1 MNLNYPVVKIKDKSS
16 KAFRI
21 SKNPWVYSGAIHEMD
36 SSLQDAQ
43 LVSIEDSKGRI
54 GIGYLDKNGRIPLRF
69 LLFTEAD
76 VRFDKNSVLARLK
89 DAWNLRLSLLNFSIT
104 NSFRFINSEGDYL
117 PGLTVDIYHELA
129 IFSLSSNY
137 VKNWIR
143 IVQEFLATKGI
154 KYFAIKNEN
163 SGFSFLNEKH
173 LSEIRFK
180 ENGLEFLFSI
190 QDSQKTGFYL
200 DQRENRRKIETYASE
215 RSILNTFSFTGAFG
229 IYGKR
234 AKAKNIHNIDSS
246 QKAIEVSKI
255 IQEINYPKDTSFQHS
270 VADVFSFL
278 REMEV
283 SKYDLIVL
291 DPPAFAKS
299 KKSLPQASRAY
310 KDLNRIAIQ
319 KIARNSIIFTFS
331 CSGFMDKNL
340 FRQIIFAASQEAG
353 RKVQVL
359 EELGHGFDHPVD
371 IFHPEGDYLK
381 GLVLKIE

>member
-1 MNLNYPVVKIKDKSS
+1 MNLNYPIVKIKDKSS
-16 KAFRI
+16 KAFRL
-21 SKNPWVYSGAIHEMD
+21 SKNPWVYSGAIHELD
-36 SSLQDAQ
+36 SSLEDSQ
-43 LVSIEDSKGRI
+43 LVYLEDSKGRI
-54 GIGYLDKNGRIPLRF
+54 GIAYLDKNGRIPLRF

-76 VRFDKNSVLARLK
+76 EKFDTNSIISRLN
-89 DAWNLRLSLLNFSIT
+89 DAWNLRSSFLDFSFT

-129 IFSLSSNY
+129 IFSISSNY

-154 KYFAIKNEN
+154 QYFAIKNEN
-163 SGFSFLNEKH
+163 SGFSFLTEKH
-173 LSEIRFK
+173 ISEIRFK
-180 ENGLEFLFSI
+180 ENGLEFQFSI

-200 DQRENRRKIETYASE
+200 DQRDNRKKIETYASE

-234 AKAKNIHNIDSS
+234 GKAKHIHNIDSS
-246 QKAIEVSKI
+246 NKAIEASKI
-255 IQEINYPKDTSFQHS
+255 IQEINFPNDNTFQHS

-299 KKSLPQASRAY
+299 KKSLPQAARAY
-310 KDLNRIAIQ
+310 KDLNRIAFQ
-319 KIARNSIIFTFS
+319 KIAKNSIIFTFS

-353 RKVQVL
+353 RKVQIL
-359 EELGHGFDHPVD
+359 EELGHSFDHPVD

-381 GLVLKIE
+381 GMVLKIE